1 MGHLPF
7 RNLLSFSLHI
17 SENYGNNLIVRMEGK
32 NVSVSYGEV
41 IDNLIKKKD
50 VFFLLLR
57 CLDNRPKLAEYERQC
72 EKCELLNKHI
82 HLEKHNPLDLK

>member
-17 SENYGNNLIVRMEGK
+17 SENYGNNLIVRMEEEK

-41 IDNLIKKKD
+41 IDNLIKKKKY
-50 VFFLLLR
+50 FFFF
-57 CLDNRPKLAEYERQC
+57 
-72 EKCELLNKHI
+72 
-82 HLEKHNPLDLK
+82 